1 MLVCDG
7 DEESASEADFGVP
20 VVSAGEP
27 ADPACCSDESGA
39 ADPES
44 GLDDESDAADESGLD
59 DDSDADDEP
68 ESVGSAKAMPAPL
81 LSATPTPS
89 ATANAPT
96 RPMHVA

>member
-7 DEESASEADFGVP
+7 DEECPSEADFGVP

-81 LSATPTPS
+81 ASAAPTPS

-96 RPMHVA
+96 RPMCVA